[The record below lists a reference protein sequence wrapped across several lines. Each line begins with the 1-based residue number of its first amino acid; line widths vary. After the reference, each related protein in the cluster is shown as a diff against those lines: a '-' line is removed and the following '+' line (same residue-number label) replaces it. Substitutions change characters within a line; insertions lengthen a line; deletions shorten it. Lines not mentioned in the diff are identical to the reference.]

1 MLKKYLKNIFEVSK
15 RGDATES
22 SYYSCIDELFKNY
35 AESINKKQVHVTT
48 IPQKTDAGNPDF
60 RVWDGKRISLGIL
73 KLKLQALSTWIK
85 LKTQTS

>member
-1 MLKKYLKNIFEVSK
+1 MLKKYLNNIFEVSK

-60 RVWDGKRISLGIL
+60 RV
-73 KLKLQALSTWIK
+73 
-85 LKTQTS
+85 